1 MIELDDDVVEA
12 MMTDEGNLSQ
22 TLQLVTV
29 QEVWTMV
36 KDKVFISYKPQ
47 V

>member
-1 MIELDDDVVEA
+1 

-22 TLQLVTV
+22 TMQLLTM
-29 QEVWTMV
+29 QEVSTTV
-36 KDKVFISYKPQ
+36 KDKVFISYKTE